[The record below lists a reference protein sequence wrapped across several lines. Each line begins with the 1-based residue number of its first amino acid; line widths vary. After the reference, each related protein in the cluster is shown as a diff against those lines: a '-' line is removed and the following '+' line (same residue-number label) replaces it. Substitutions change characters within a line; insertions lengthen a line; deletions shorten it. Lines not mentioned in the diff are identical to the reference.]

1 MEHKNLVN
9 FYKNL
14 NSSARIEFLISLL
27 KLKYSNNI
35 LEIDNPYQD
44 ILLSLKDTDINEI
57 VNQLQNI
64 EMSPNIKWLSK
75 EMVIARK
82 NLDKF
87 SSKSKGEYGGL
98 KIFQVITDTN
108 LKYIKYIITNGGQI
122 DNEKEFFE
130 YLFTM
135 LTNNSKYKNFPSVKA
150 LLLQGIKNIK
160 YHTLTDTI
168 FYDRRMS
175 LTEFVNL
182 AIFNII
188 KSTASNTVAENN
200 IPLTGF
206 GNYVVTI
213 WNVNHKANKNLN
225 LKIINTSKNE
235 VISS

>member
-1 MEHKNLVN
+1 
-9 FYKNL
+9 
-14 NSSARIEFLISLL
+14 
-27 KLKYSNNI
+27 
-35 LEIDNPYQD
+35 
-44 ILLSLKDTDINEI
+44 
-57 VNQLQNI
+57 
-64 EMSPNIKWLSK
+64 
-75 EMVIARK
+75 
-82 NLDKF
+82 
-87 SSKSKGEYGGL
+87 
-98 KIFQVITDTN
+98 
-108 LKYIKYIITNGGQI
+108 
-122 DNEKEFFE
+122 
-130 YLFTM
+130 M

>member
-1 MEHKNLVN
+1 MGNRCLSGQYLYQNASN
-9 FYKNL
+9 F
-14 NSSARIEFLISLL
+14 IFLII
-27 KLKYSNNI
+27 YI
-35 LEIDNPYQD
+35 
-44 ILLSLKDTDINEI
+44 I
-57 VNQLQNI
+57 VNVQSN
-64 EMSPNIKWLSK
+64 PNFKWLSK
-75 EMVIARK
+75 EMVLIRK
-82 NLDKF
+82 ALDKYA
-87 SSKSKGEYGGL
+87 SKNKKDYGGL

-150 LLLQGIKNIK
+150 LLLQGIKNRK